1 MFHVSVKFDAD
12 RALAGFEKM
21 PGAIARNIEQWA
33 YTVGSVVST
42 EAKSLAPV
50 KTGALRGSI
59 TFELRGMQVRVGSD
73 LVYAKYQEFGTR
85 YIKPKYF
92 LRGAYE
98 RKKEFVTAL
107 AQKMFVEAVG
117 MFG

>member
-73 LVYAKYQEFGTR
+73 LPYAKYQEFGTR
-85 YIKPKYF
+85 YVQPRAF
-92 LRGAYE
+92 LQKAQASKRD
-98 RKKEFVTAL
+98 FVLAL